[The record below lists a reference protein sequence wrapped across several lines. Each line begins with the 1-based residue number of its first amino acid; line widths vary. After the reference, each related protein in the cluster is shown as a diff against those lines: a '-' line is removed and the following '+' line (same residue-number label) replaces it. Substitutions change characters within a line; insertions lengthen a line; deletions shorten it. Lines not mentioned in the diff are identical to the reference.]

1 MIGILTGDI
10 VNSRKLSS
18 EIWMDGLKE
27 LLNVLENQTEWEI
40 YRGDEFQLEIKNQ
53 KTRYEVLCE

>member
-1 MIGILTGDI
+1 
-10 VNSRKLSS
+10 
-18 EIWMDGLKE
+18 MDGLKE
-27 LLNVLENQTEWEI
+27 LLNVLENPTEWEI